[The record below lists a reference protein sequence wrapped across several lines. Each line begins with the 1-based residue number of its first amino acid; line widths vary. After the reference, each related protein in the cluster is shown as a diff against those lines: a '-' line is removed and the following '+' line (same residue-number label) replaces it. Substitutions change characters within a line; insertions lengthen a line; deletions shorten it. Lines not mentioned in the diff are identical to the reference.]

1 MEKIFQTAS
10 ANVFRIYIYTLAWGY
25 IYIYIYIYV
34 FGCICLFL
42 HGVVWMFW
50 TARVN
55 FWVSMVLGSWKN
67 KTASMPVGES
77 QGTIGG
83 QKQGESSQSYALQPA
98 TPPLLLVLT
107 LRLPRKRCHPAKA

>member
-1 MEKIFQTAS
+1 MF
-10 ANVFRIYIYTLAWGY
+10 LGY
-25 IYIYIYIYV
+25 IYILSHGDIYIYV

-67 KTASMPVGES
+67 KTASMPVGEN

-83 QKQGESSQSYALQPA
+83 QKQGESSQSYAPQPA